1 MKAAAAADADAILP
15 PETCDEANDRAEAHR
30 RPLHLLR
37 RRVSEAAGGGEDEE
51 DENDEEEEEGTPI
64 APAAAMLAIAA
75 GDVEAGGGPPAA
87 VASVRALLGV
97 KRDILWSGTERWS
110 GEQAEFGII

>member
-37 RRVSEAAGGGEDEE
+37 RRDSEAAGGGEDEE
-51 DENDEEEEEGTPI
+51 DEKDEEDEEEGTLI

-75 GDVEAGGGPPAA
+75 GDVEAGGGPPAT
-87 VASVRALLGV
+87 VASVRALLEWDGV
-97 KRDILWSGTERWS
+97 MEWRRARRSLI
-110 GEQAEFGII
+110 